1 MSYSEDLKIFKAMHT
16 QLMHNPEMKY
26 VSGGHLST
34 ILKADDYVKAIRSS
48 LQKKYVKY
56 RINHVSYMVNYAF
69 QQISTGHKWKK

>member
-34 ILKADDYVKAIRSS
+34 ILKADDYVKAIRSF
-48 LQKKYVKY
+48 LQKKICKIQNKSCILYGKLC
-56 RINHVSYMVNYAF
+56 
-69 QQISTGHKWKK
+69 ISADKHWT